1 MSDILYDAQGIAKSR
16 KIRKS
21 AVAAVL
27 LCAVSAVM
35 FIGAH
40 HLLINREF
48 VISSINAFLQSDTLS
63 ISKAFDVLRFV
74 LIVGGLVL
82 IIFGINKMWQAVA
95 HVKNIISANRYHRDS
110 IIEDID
116 FSNDFPQMYR

>member
-21 AVAAVL
+21 AVTAVL

-63 ISKAFDVLRFV
+63 KAFDVLRFI

-95 HVKNIISANRYHRDS
+95 HAKDIISTNRYHRDS

>member
-48 VISSINAFLQSDTLS
+48 VISSINAFLQSNTL
-63 ISKAFDVLRFV
+63 SKAFDVLRFV

-95 HVKNIISANRYHRDS
+95 HAKDIISTNRYHRDS

>member
-21 AVAAVL
+21 AVTAVL

-63 ISKAFDVLRFV
+63 KAFDVLRFV

-82 IIFGINKMWQAVA
+82 IVFGINKMWQAVA
-95 HVKNIISANRYHRDS
+95 HAKDIISTNRYHRDS

>member
-21 AVAAVL
+21 AVTAVL

-40 HLLINREF
+40 HLLINRKF
-48 VISSINAFLQSDTLS
+48 VISSINAFLQSDAL
-63 ISKAFDVLRFV
+63 SKAFDVLRFV

-95 HVKNIISANRYHRDS
+95 HAKDIISTNRYHRDS

>member
-63 ISKAFDVLRFV
+63 KAFDVLRFV
-74 LIVGGLVL
+74 LIVGGPVL

-95 HVKNIISANRYHRDS
+95 HAKDIISTNRYHRDS

>member
-40 HLLINREF
+40 HLLINREC
-48 VISSINAFLQSDTLS
+48 VISSINAFLQSDTL
-63 ISKAFDVLRFV
+63 SKAFDVLRFV

-95 HVKNIISANRYHRDS
+95 HAKDIISTNRYHRDS

>member
-21 AVAAVL
+21 AVTAVL

-63 ISKAFDVLRFV
+63 KAFDVLRFV

-82 IIFGINKMWQAVA
+82 IIFEINKMWQAVA
-95 HVKNIISANRYHRDS
+95 HAKDIISTNRYHRDS

>member
-21 AVAAVL
+21 AVTAVL
-27 LCAVSAVM
+27 LCTVSAVM

-48 VISSINAFLQSDTLS
+48 VISSINTL
-63 ISKAFDVLRFV
+63 SKAFDVLRFV

-95 HVKNIISANRYHRDS
+95 HAKDIINANRYHRDS

>member
-21 AVAAVL
+21 AVTAVL

-63 ISKAFDVLRFV
+63 KAFDVLRFV

-95 HVKNIISANRYHRDS
+95 HAKDIISTNRYHRDS

-116 FSNDFPQMYR
+116 FSNDFPQRYR

>member
-1 MSDILYDAQGIAKSR
+1 MSDILYDAQGISKSR

-35 FIGAH
+35 FFGAH

-48 VISSINAFLQSDTLS
+48 VISNINAFLQSDTL
-63 ISKAFDVLRFV
+63 SKAFDVLRFV

-95 HVKNIISANRYHRDS
+95 HAKNIISANRYHRDS

>member
-27 LCAVSAVM
+27 LCAVSAV
-35 FIGAH
+35 
-40 HLLINREF
+40 INREF

-63 ISKAFDVLRFV
+63 KAFDVLRFV
-74 LIVGGLVL
+74 LIVGSLVL

-95 HVKNIISANRYHRDS
+95 HAKNIISANRYHRDS

>member
-63 ISKAFDVLRFV
+63 KAFDVLRFV

-82 IIFGINKMWQAVA
+82 IIFGINKMWQSVA
-95 HVKNIISANRYHRDS
+95 HAKNIISANRYHRDS

-116 FSNDFPQMYR
+116 FNNDFPQMYR

>member
-48 VISSINAFLQSDTLS
+48 
-63 ISKAFDVLRFV
+63 DVLRFV

-95 HVKNIISANRYHRDS
+95 HAKNIISANRYHRDS

>member
-63 ISKAFDVLRFV
+63 KAFDVLRFV

-95 HVKNIISANRYHRDS
+95 HAKDIINANRYNRDS

>member
-21 AVAAVL
+21 AVTAVL

-63 ISKAFDVLRFV
+63 KAVDVLRFV

-82 IIFGINKMWQAVA
+82 IIFGIHKMWQAVA
-95 HVKNIISANRYHRDS
+95 HAKDIISTNRYHRDC

-116 FSNDFPQMYR
+116 FSNDSPQMYR

>member
-63 ISKAFDVLRFV
+63 KAFDVLRFV
-74 LIVGGLVL
+74 LIIGGLVL

-95 HVKNIISANRYHRDS
+95 HAKNIISANRYRRDS

>member
-21 AVAAVL
+21 AVTAVL

-63 ISKAFDVLRFV
+63 KAFDVLRFV

-82 IIFGINKMWQAVA
+82 IILGINKMWQAVA
-95 HVKNIISANRYHRDS
+95 HAKDIISTNRYHRDS

>member
-63 ISKAFDVLRFV
+63 KAFDILRFV

-95 HVKNIISANRYHRDS
+95 HAKDIISTNRYHRDS

>member
-63 ISKAFDVLRFV
+63 KAFDVLRFV

-95 HVKNIISANRYHRDS
+95 HAKNIISANRYHRDS

-116 FSNDFPQMYR
+116 LSNDFPQMYR

>member
-63 ISKAFDVLRFV
+63 KVFDVLRFV
-74 LIVGGLVL
+74 LIISSFILS
-82 IIFGINKMWQAVA
+82 ICGIAKMWQVIA
-95 HVKNIISANRYHRDS
+95 HAKDIISANRYHRDS